1 MKHALLSAGK
11 HAEKLKIEGFV
22 C

>member
-11 HAEKLKIEGFV
+11 HAKKLKIEGFV